1 MRSDCVYTVVLRT
14 KSVKIPINMPILG
27 NEELSA
33 VVSVVKSGGLTS
45 ASKNGGKN
53 VQEFEKNVRTFT
65 KTKYAVSV
73 NSGTAALQAA
83 LYALDIKKGD
93 EVIVPSFTFVASAN
107 AIAST
112 GAKPIFADILKENF
126 TIDPESITKKI
137 TRKTRAIMPV
147 HLYGHISSL
156 DRIKEIAKKHNLS
169 VVEDAAQSLGS
180 TFKGKHTGT
189 FFELGCYSLYPGKV
203 ITSGEGGVIVTN
215 NKKLYEK
222 LQMIRNHGMV
232 KGYDSKIFGLNL
244 RLPEINAA
252 IAKIQMKKL
261 PKFIQLRRRN
271 ANLLSDLLS
280 DTKIKIPFEQKNEK
294 FNWSLFTVAIKNRDS
309 ILKKLNSKG
318 IGAAVYYPIPVHK
331 IPIYKIKSKLTNTD
345 WASKHVLSLPVHP
358 NVSAKNVEFIAKT
371 VRDLVNE

>member
-1 MRSDCVYTVVLRT
+1 MYADCLYTAVLRT
-14 KSVKIPINMPILG
+14 KFVKIPINMPILDKK
-27 NEELSA
+27 ELSA
-33 VVSVVKSGGLTS
+33 VISVIKAGGLTS
-45 ASKNGGKN
+45 ASKDGGKN
-53 VQEFEKNVRTFT
+53 VQEFEKLFRTFV

-83 LYALDIKKGD
+83 LYSLDIKKGD

-126 TIDPESITKKI
+126 TIDPESIKKKI
-137 TRKTRAIMPV
+137 TKKTKAIMPV

-156 DRIKEIAKKHNLS
+156 DRIKDIAKKHNIS

-180 TFKGKHTGT
+180 TFKGKQTGT

-215 NKKLYEK
+215 KKKLYEK
-222 LQMIRNHGMV
+222 LLMVRNHGMIN
-232 KGYDSKIFGLNL
+232 GHDSKIFGLNL

-252 IAKIQMKKL
+252 IAKIQIKKL
-261 PKFIQLRRRN
+261 PKFLQSRRRN
-271 ANLLSDLLS
+271 AKLLSNLLL
-280 DTKIKIPFEQKNEK
+280 DTKTKIPFERKNEK
-294 FNWSLFTVAIKNRDS
+294 FNWSLYTITTKNRDY

-318 IGAAVYYPIPVHK
+318 IGAAVYYSIPVHK
-331 IPIYKIKSKLTNTD
+331 IPIYKTKSKLTNTD
-345 WASKHVLSLPVHP
+345 WASKQVLSLPVHP
-358 NVSAKNVEFIAKT
+358 NVSIKNIEYIAKT
-371 VRDLVNE
+371 VRDLINE

>member
-27 NEELSA
+27 SEELSA

-45 ASKNGGKN
+45 ASKDGGKN

-112 GAKPIFADILKENF
+112 GAKPVFADILKENF

-252 IAKIQMKKL
+252 IAKIQIKKL
-261 PKFIQLRRRN
+261 PKFIQVRKRN

-358 NVSAKNVEFIAKT
+358 NVSTKNVEFIAKT

>member
-1 MRSDCVYTVVLRT
+1 MRSDCVYTVVIRT
-14 KSVKIPINMPILG
+14 KFVKIPINTPILG
-27 NEELSA
+27 KEELSA

-45 ASKNGGKN
+45 ASKDGGKN
-53 VQEFEKNVRTFT
+53 VQEFEKLVRTFV

-83 LYALDIKKGD
+83 LYSLDIKKGD

-112 GAKPIFADILKENF
+112 GAKPVFADILKENF
-126 TIDPESITKKI
+126 TIDPESIIKKI
-137 TRKTRAIMPV
+137 TRKTKAIMPV
-147 HLYGHISSL
+147 HLYGHISSI
-156 DRIKEIAKKHNLS
+156 DRIKEIAKKHNVS

-180 TFKGKHTGT
+180 TFKGKQTGT

-203 ITSGEGGVIVTN
+203 MTSGEGGVIVTN
-215 NKKLYEK
+215 NKRLYEK
-222 LQMIRNHGMV
+222 LQMIRNHGMI

-244 RLPEINAA
+244 RLPEISAA

-271 ANLLSDLLS
+271 AKLLSELLA
-280 DTKIKIPFEQKNEK
+280 DTKITIPFERKNEK
-294 FNWSLFTVAIKNRDS
+294 FNWSLYTITTKNRDS
-309 ILKKLNSKG
+309 IFKKLNSKG
-318 IGAAVYYPIPVHK
+318 IGVAVYYPTPVHK

-345 WASKHVLSLPVHP
+345 WASKHVISLPVHP
-358 NVSAKNVEFIAKT
+358 NVSVKNIEYIAKA
-371 VRDLVNE
+371 VRDLVDE

>member
-112 GAKPIFADILKENF
+112 GAKPVFADILKENF

-252 IAKIQMKKL
+252 IAKIQIKKL

>member
-1 MRSDCVYTVVLRT
+1 MRSDCLYTVVIRT
-14 KSVKIPINMPILG
+14 KFVKIPINTPILDK
-27 NEELSA
+27 EELSA

-45 ASKNGGKN
+45 ASKDGGKN
-53 VQEFEKNVRTFT
+53 VQEFEKLVRTFV

-112 GAKPIFADILKENF
+112 GAKPVFADILKENF
-126 TIDPESITKKI
+126 TIDPESIIKKI
-137 TRKTRAIMPV
+137 TRKTKVIMPV

-156 DRIKEIAKKHNLS
+156 DRIREITKKHNIS
-169 VVEDAAQSLGS
+169 IVEDAAQSLGS
-180 TFKGKHTGT
+180 TFKGKQTGT

-203 ITSGEGGVIVTN
+203 MTSGEGGVIVTN

-244 RLPEINAA
+244 RLPEISAA
-252 IAKIQMKKL
+252 IAKIQIKKL

-271 ANLLSDLLS
+271 AKLLSELLS
-280 DTKIKIPFEQKNEK
+280 DTKIKLPTERKNEK
-294 FNWSLFTVAIKNRDS
+294 FNWSLYTIATKNRNS

-331 IPIYKIKSKLTNTD
+331 IPIYKIKSKLKNTD
-345 WASKHVLSLPVHP
+345 WASNHVISLPVHP
-358 NVSAKNVEFIAKT
+358 NVSAKNIEYIAKT
-371 VRDLVNE
+371 VRDLVDE

>member
-1 MRSDCVYTVVLRT
+1 MRSDCLYTVVLRT
-14 KSVKIPINMPILG
+14 KFVKIPINTPILG
-27 NEELSA
+27 KEELSA
-33 VVSVVKSGGLTS
+33 VDSVVKSGGLTS
-45 ASKNGGKN
+45 ASKDGGKN
-53 VQEFEKNVRTFT
+53 VREFEKLVRSFT

-83 LYALDIKKGD
+83 LYSLDVKKGD
-93 EVIVPSFTFVASAN
+93 EVIVPSFTFVASVN

-112 GAKPIFADILKENF
+112 GAKPVFVDILKENF
-126 TIDPESITKKI
+126 TIDPDLITKKI
-137 TRKTRAIMPV
+137 TRKTKAIMPV
-147 HLYGHISSL
+147 HLYGHISSI

-180 TFKGKHTGT
+180 TFKGKQTGT

-203 ITSGEGGVIVTN
+203 MTSGEGGVVVTN
-215 NKKLYEK
+215 NKKLHEK

-252 IAKIQMKKL
+252 IAKIQIKKL

-271 ANLLSDLLS
+271 AKLLSELLS
-280 DTKIKIPFEQKNEK
+280 DTKIKIPIERKNEK
-294 FNWSLFTVAIKNRDS
+294 FNWSLYTITIKNRDS
-309 ILKKLNSKG
+309 ILKKLNFKG

-331 IPIYKIKSKLTNTD
+331 IPIYKTKLKLINTD

-358 NVSAKNVEFIAKT
+358 NVSVKNIEFIAKT
-371 VRDLVNE
+371 VRDLINE